1 MAFVHLHNHTQY
13 SMLDGACRVD
23 RMLKKAKELNMSAVA
38 MTDHGN
44 MYGVMDFYTQAQKLN
59 KNAGSQKVKPIIGIE
74 TYIINGDLGA
84 ESAKRE
90 KMHHLVLLAKNKT
103 GYHNLVKLSSRA
115 FIEGFYYKPRIDK
128 ALLRQYAE
136 GLICLSGCLQG
147 ELATLLLKDE
157 EEKALEALS
166 FYKEIFPQNFYI
178 EIQDHGLED
187 EKKVAPRL
195 IRIAEK
201 TDTPLVVTNDCHY
214 LAKED
219 AEAHDALLCIQT
231 GKNLSDEN
239 RMKYETD
246 QLYFKSEE
254 EMRALFPNL
263 PEAYD
268 NTVKIADEIDLTL
281 TYDKPLFPKIPIP
294 DGFEDNSSY
303 LRHLC
308 YESAK
313 QKYTEVNK
321 EVKEQIDHEL
331 KIIHKMGFDD
341 YFLTVKDFIDAA
353 RDMNVPVG
361 PGRGSVV
368 GSIVSYLLGITKIDP
383 LKYNL
388 YFERFLNPHRI
399 SMPDIDIDFCAEGR
413 AKIIDYV
420 KQKYGERSVAQIIT
434 FGRLKA
440 KSVIKD
446 VARVLGIPP
455 ATANELT
462 KMMPSL
468 QTVNK
473 YFPKAKQVTV
483 SNALK
488 SSKEFADKMQENKV
502 YKQMISYAKVLEG
515 LIRHAGVHAAGVV
528 IGPGDLMN
536 YIPLAI
542 SKQKGAENAVLV
554 QFEGMW
560 LDELKML
567 KMDFLGLKTLTLI
580 KRVLQMVEESKG
592 IEIDIDYIDLSDEKA
607 YKLLSEGRT
616 DGVFQLESA
625 GMKKNLMELQ
635 PNKIEDVIAMVALY
649 RPGPMQYIDKYIRR
663 KHGKE
668 KIEYL
673 HPLMEKS
680 LKESYGVI
688 VYQEQ
693 VMSLARELAGMS
705 SAEADSLRKA
715 IGKKN
720 PEAMEKLQ
728 KQFYE
733 GAKQNGVSEKII
745 KKIWEDLLEF
755 ASYAFNKSHAAAYAF
770 VAFQTAY
777 LKAHYPVEFMAA
789 SLSLEN
795 DPSKIP
801 SLIAE
806 CKNMGIEVI
815 PPNINLSECEFTVK
829 ENKIMFGLKAIKNVG
844 SAAINSIISE
854 RKENGK
860 YLSIFDLTSRI
871 DSVAVNKGVL
881 ESLVSAGALDE
892 LEGNRAQ
899 KYNAIEDAINHA
911 SIVKQ
916 EKEQGQM
923 SLFEML
929 SEQEQEEHLEPKLP
943 EIDEWTIEKK
953 LQEEKKILGFYRSG
967 HPLERYKLMIE
978 TFSNATSQ
986 DFVAIENEPRKLVKI
1001 AGIVAQVIEKI
1012 DRNKK
1017 PYATIFLEDLY
1028 GKFEVALFQ
1037 KNFEEYF
1044 DMMKNGE
1051 KLFVIGRKNNYSNGN
1066 DNLLRIDPVKIYYL
1080 DELPKC
1086 VSGTLM
1092 ASLSLDKLN
1101 SNVAKQLL
1109 DLKNECPGK
1118 FSLLISV
1125 VSKNFSEMK
1134 LQPRAINLF
1143 PDDKVLSFFQNKFDC
1158 KPTIHLNVD

>member
-23 RMLKKAKELNMSAVA
+23 RMLKKARELNMSAVA

-44 MYGVMDFYTQAQKLN
+44 MYGVMDFYTQAQKMN
-59 KNAGSQKVKPIIGIE
+59 KASSTGKVKPIIGIE
-74 TYIINGDLGA
+74 TYIINGDLAA
-84 ESAKRE
+84 ESSKRE

-103 GYHNLVKLSSRA
+103 GYHNLIKLSSKA
-115 FIEGFYYKPRIDK
+115 FIDGFYYKPRINK
-128 ALLRQYAE
+128 TLLKQHAE

-147 ELATLLLKDE
+147 ELASLMLKDE
-157 EEKALEALS
+157 EEKAMEVVYFFREL
-166 FYKEIFPQNFYI
+166 FPNNFYI

-195 IRIAEK
+195 IRLAEK

-231 GKNLSDEN
+231 GKTLDDTN

-254 EMRALFPNL
+254 EMRSLFPNL

-294 DGFEDNSSY
+294 EGFEDNSAY
-303 LRHLC
+303 LKHLC
-308 YESAK
+308 YENAK
-313 QKYTEVNK
+313 SKYEQVTDD
-321 EVKEQIDHEL
+321 VKKQIDHEL
-331 KIIHKMGFDD
+331 EIIHKMGFDD

-353 RDMNVPVG
+353 RDMDVPVG

-368 GSIVSYLLGITKIDP
+368 GSIVAFLLGITKIDP

-455 ATANELT
+455 STANELT

-483 SNALK
+483 SNAIK

-502 YKQMISYAKVLEG
+502 YKQMINYAKVLEG

-528 IGPGDLMN
+528 IGPGDLME

-580 KRVLQMVEESKG
+580 NRVLQMVKDSRD
-592 IEIDIDYIDLSDEKA
+592 IEINIDALDLNDEKA
-607 YKLLSEGRT
+607 YRLLSEGKT

-625 GMKKNLMELQ
+625 GMKKNLIELQ

-680 LKESYGVI
+680 LKETYGVI

-720 PEAMEKLQ
+720 PEAMEKMQ
-728 KQFYE
+728 KQFYD
-733 GAKQNGVSEKII
+733 GAREKDVSEKII
-745 KKIWEDLLEF
+745 NRIWEDLLEF

-801 SLIAE
+801 GLIAE

-844 SAAINSIISE
+844 TAAINSIISE

-881 ESLVSAGALDE
+881 ESLVCAGALDE

-899 KYNAIEDAINHA
+899 KFCAIEDAISHA

-916 EKEQGQM
+916 EREQGQI

-929 SEQEQEEHLEPKLP
+929 TEQEQEEHLEPKLP
-943 EIDEWTIEKK
+943 EMDEWSVEKK

-986 DFVAIENEPRKLVKI
+986 DFVAIENEPRKIVKI
-1001 AGIVAQVIEKI
+1001 AGIVAQVIKKT
-1012 DRNKK
+1012 DRNKNQ
-1017 PYATIFLEDLY
+1017 YATIFLEDLY

-1044 DMMKNGE
+1044 DVMKNGE
-1051 KLFVIGRKNNYSNGN
+1051 KLFIIGRKTGFSNGN
-1066 DNLLRIDPVKIYYL
+1066 DNLLRIDPLKVYHL
-1080 DELPKC
+1080 DELPKYA
-1086 VSGTLM
+1086 SGTLM
-1092 ASLSLDKLN
+1092 ASLAMDKLN
-1101 SNVAKQLL
+1101 GDVGKQLL
-1109 DLKNECPGK
+1109 ELQNECPGN
-1118 FSLLISV
+1118 FSLHILV
-1125 VSKNFSEMK
+1125 NSKKFREVK
-1134 LQPRAINLF
+1134 LQPRAIKLF
-1143 PDDKVLSFFQNKFDC
+1143 PEDKVLKFFQNKFDC
-1158 KPTIHLNVD
+1158 KPAVHLNVD